1 MLVDPEV
8 SPCAGSLAEAA
19 DSDVAGMLAEEPASG
34 RLLFDVSGSGAV
46 RAALERGVRGVMGIV
61 CVKCLCLKWFGCL

>member
-34 RLLFDVSGSGAV
+34 RLLFDVSGPVVGAGSWLTTVGSRECASGDGEDDCW
-46 RAALERGVRGVMGIV
+46 R
-61 CVKCLCLKWFGCL
+61 